1 MGEAWEVPFLYT
13 FVALT
18 ICLDTSNRVLLVRE
32 ARPDCRGKF
41 YVPAGRGTPGE
52 DPLRIAWRVTAE
64 KTGLS
69 IEPMGI
75 MGIEHNPPV
84 GQFPGQ
90 LRVIVRAQAN
100 GGALKLTEDQHSMG
114 ASWVPY
120 DQVRELKLRSDDF
133 VPWMDDAVLGQTPVM
148 PAAFWRTIGAPG

>member
-1 MGEAWEVPFLYT
+1 MGKARGVASLYT

-18 ICLDTSNRVLLVRE
+18 ICIDTSNRVLLARE
-32 ARPDCRGKF
+32 SRPDCRGQF
-41 YVPAGRGTPGE
+41 YVPAGRGNPGE

-64 KTGLS
+64 KTGMS
-69 IEPMGI
+69 IEPVGI

-90 LRVIVRAQAN
+90 LRVFVRANTN
-100 GGALKLTEDQHSMG
+100 GGLLKMTEDEHSMG
-114 ASWVPY
+114 ASWVPF

-133 VPWMDDAVLGQTPVM
+133 VPWMDDAVMGHAPVM
-148 PAAFWRTIGAPG
+148 PAAFWRAIGAPR